1 MKILVVDDEPISL
14 ASLGDL
20 ITMLGYEPVLCE
32 DASVALKH
40 CAETYYP
47 VIITDVCM
55 PGIDGLEL
63 LERVKKTK
71 VTSTSDVI
79 IITGHGE
86 IDTAVKALRL
96 GGYDFLRKPL
106 DARELAA
113 VVERSV
119 EHQALLLE
127 NLELSQHCDRRI
139 QEATTDLQRD
149 LEDMREQFRRVTG
162 VGSIVASSL
171 CMRQIITDARLY
183 HANTD
188 VPVLIEGE
196 TGTGKEIVAR
206 LIHHGEDGF
215 KAPFVDINC
224 SAISEN
230 LFESE
235 LFGYEAG
242 AFTGSDR
249 KGSKG
254 KLEAAAK
261 GSVFLDEI
269 GDLPLHIQPKLL
281 RVLESRT
288 FYRVGG
294 LKKIPL
300 EARIICATNCNL
312 EKMVEA
318 GTFRRDLYHRLKI
331 GYFNILPLRKR
342 KEDIAPLAQL
352 FLTEEA
358 RAKKKR
364 FRVVSRAA
372 LDLLKAYPWKG
383 NVRELK
389 NVIERAVLVYDGDEL
404 KTEHLAFLAPRQEGN
419 IGRGLSF
426 GLFDLAEM
434 SLPDEPFDLDIFLSE
449 LKRQIVVKAVGQFD
463 NNKTQAAKF
472 LNWDRNKIYRLLGE

>member
-1 MKILVVDDEPISL
+1 MKILIVDDEAISL
-14 ASLGDL
+14 SSLGDM
-20 ITMLGYEPVLCE
+20 IAMLGYEPVMCA
-32 DASVALKH
+32 DAGTALKH
-40 CAETYYP
+40 CAEAYFP

-55 PGIDGLEL
+55 PGIDGLEFL
-63 LERVKKTK
+63 DRVKKTS
-71 VTSTSDVI
+71 VTSSSDVI
-79 IITGHGE
+79 IITGYGE
-86 IDTAVKALRL
+86 IETAVKALRL
-96 GGYDFLRKPL
+96 GAYDFLKKPL

-127 NLELSQHCDRRI
+127 NRELSQHSDRRI
-139 QEATTDLQRD
+139 KEATDDLQRD
-149 LEDMREQFRRVTG
+149 LEDAREKLRKVTG
-162 VGSIVASSL
+162 VGNIVTSSP
-171 CMRQIITDARLY
+171 CMKQIIADARLY
-183 HANTD
+183 HDNTD

-206 LIHHGEDGF
+206 LIHYGEDGY

-235 LFGYEAG
+235 LFGYEPG

-254 KLEAAAK
+254 KLEVAGK

-294 LKKIPL
+294 IRKIPL

-312 EKMVEA
+312 EKMVEE

-331 GYFNILPLRKR
+331 GYFTILPLRQR
-342 KEDIAPLAQL
+342 KEDIVPLAQL
-352 FLTEEA
+352 FLEEEA
-358 RAKKKR
+358 KAKKKR
-364 FRVVSRAA
+364 FKCVSRAA
-372 LDLLKAYPWKG
+372 LDLLKSYAWRG

-389 NVIERAVLVYDGDEL
+389 NVIERAVLVNDDTEL
-404 KTEHLAFLAPRQEGN
+404 RTEHLDFLEAKPAGAAGWSR
-419 IGRGLSF
+419 SAS
-426 GLFDLAEM
+426 LFDLADVA
-434 SLPDEPFDLDIFLSE
+434 LPEEPFDLDVFLDD
-449 LKRQIVVKAVGQFD
+449 LKRQIVTKAVDRYGS
-463 NNKTQAAKF
+463 NKTQAAKF